1 MQFNILKDSNVVKV
15 TLTYVVTGIRKKV
28 QVRMRFMD
36 KKECY
41 FAMPNRGFVKP
52 KNKTNVE
59 IACYTPDGVYKSNVT
74 LIDTVTSLNE
84 ILFSVSIPYIWKL
97 SQMRMSSRKIVKL
110 PVKIRFNDG
119 FEITAETHD
128 VSLGGVS
135 FYSEQAL
142 PSIYKQLTCLLAL
155 KLPNDTIINFA
166 NGQMSCEA
174 RYQREKE
181 DEALG
186 FLGSS
191 TLYVFKFLTMTNDD
205 IVVLKNYLLR
215 LDGEVSTEI
224 SPY

>member
-1 MQFNILKDSNVVKV
+1 MQFNILKDSGVVKI
-15 TLTYVVTGIRKKV
+15 TLTYMVTGIRKKV

-41 FAMPNRGFVKP
+41 FAMENRGFVKP

-74 LIDTVTSLNE
+74 LMDTVTSMNE

-97 SQMRMSSRKIVKL
+97 SQMRMSSRKQVKL

-119 FEITAETHD
+119 FEITAHTHD
-128 VSLGGVS
+128 VSLGGIS
-135 FYSEQAL
+135 FYSEQAI
-142 PSIYKQLTCLLAL
+142 PSVYKQLTCAL
-155 KLPNDTIINFA
+155 SMQLPRDTVINFA
-166 NGQMSCEA
+166 NGQMVCEA

-186 FLGSS
+186 FLS
-191 TLYVFKFLTMTNDD
+191 TSILYVFKFLTMTNDD
-205 IVVLKNYLLR
+205 IVVLKNYLLH
-215 LDGEVSTEI
+215 LDGKQAEDI
-224 SPY
+224 KF

>member
-1 MQFNILKDSNVVKV
+1 MQFNILKDSGVVKI
-15 TLTYVVTGIRKKV
+15 TLTYMVSGLRKKT

-41 FAMPNRGFVKP
+41 FATENRGFVKP
-52 KNKTNVE
+52 KNKTNIE

-74 LIDTVTSLNE
+74 LMDTITSMNE

-97 SQMRMSSRKIVKL
+97 SQMRMSSRKQVKL
-110 PVKIRFNDG
+110 PIKIRFNDG
-119 FEITAETHD
+119 FEITSETHD

-135 FYSEQAL
+135 FYSEQAI
-142 PSIYKQLTCLLAL
+142 PSIYKQLTCVLSM
-155 KLPNDTIINFA
+155 KLPQNTVVNFA

-186 FLGSS
+186 FLSSS

-205 IVVLKNYLLR
+205 IIVLKNFLLH
-215 LDGEVSTEI
+215 LDGAQADDI
-224 SPY
+224 KF